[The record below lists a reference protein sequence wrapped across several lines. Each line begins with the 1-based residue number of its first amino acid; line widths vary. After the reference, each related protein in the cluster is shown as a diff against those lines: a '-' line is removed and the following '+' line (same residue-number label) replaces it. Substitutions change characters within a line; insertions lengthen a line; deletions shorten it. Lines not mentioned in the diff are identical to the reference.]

1 MSDNPTDKIFGPD
14 PLDSPGGWKGGPAAE
29 PPEASRP
36 VRIGTVV
43 WGLIVAV
50 LGSLMVIARQT
61 SIQLD
66 PGQVTIWV
74 LLGAGLAMVIGGIA
88 TAATRRR

>member
-1 MSDNPTDKIFGPD
+1 MSNSPTEKIFGPD
-14 PLDSPGGWKGGPAAE
+14 PAGSGAGLEAE
-29 PPEASRP
+29 PATDQPEPSRP

-50 LGSLMVIARQT
+50 LGALMVIARQA

-66 PGQVTIWV
+66 PAQVAIWV

-88 TAATRRR
+88 SAATRRK

>member
-1 MSDNPTDKIFGPD
+1 MSNNPTEKIFGED
-14 PLDSPGGWKGGPAAE
+14 PQRPSDGRDLDAAAE
-29 PPEASRP
+29 ESRP

-50 LGSLMVIARQT
+50 LGALIIIARQA

-66 PGQVTIWV
+66 PAQVAIWL
-74 LLGAGLAMVIGGIA
+74 LLGAGFAMVIGGIA
-88 TAATRRR
+88 SAATRRK